1 MRLLILQ
8 ETDWLKR
15 YPGQQH
21 HLAEMM
27 SLRGH
32 EVRAIDFEFSW
43 KEQKK
48 HGVYSKRVNFGN
60 VTKIHK
66 DARVTVIRPGFF
78 KLPVMDYVSILFSHK
93 AEIDRQI
100 REFKPDAIVGFGV
113 LSSFTAARS
122 ARAHHIPFL
131 YYWIDVLH
139 LLIPNKHFRNIGK
152 MVESQTLKRAD
163 RILTINDH
171 LADLVVKMGA
181 PRQKTIVLRAGI
193 DLSQFDLNI
202 DGVKLRNQLGITNQD
217 IVLFFMG
224 FLYNFAGLKEIAAN
238 LAQPENKNFKL
249 LVVGEGDAYQEL
261 KKIREQF
268 NLQERIM
275 LTGKKSYQEIP
286 AHIAAANIC
295 LLPSY
300 VSEPIM
306 QDIVPIKLYE
316 YMAMGKPVISS
327 SLPGVMREFGQGN
340 GMTYI
345 NKPEEVFDKVNELM
359 LNNSIIELG
368 SKARQFAERNSWD
381 KITDI
386 FENILQEAI
395 KEKNNERLCK

>member
-32 EVRAIDFEFSW
+32 EVRVIDFEFSW
-43 KEQKK
+43 REQNKK
-48 HGVYSKRVNFGN
+48 GFYSKRVNFGN
-60 VTKIHK
+60 FTKIHK

-100 REFKPDAIVGFGV
+100 KEFRPDAIVGFGV
-113 LSSFTAARS
+113 LSSFTGVRS
-122 ARAHHIPFL
+122 ARAHRIPFL

-139 LLIPNKHFRNIGK
+139 LLIPNKYFRNLGK

-171 LADLVVKMGA
+171 LADLVVEMGA
-181 PRQKTIVLRAGI
+181 PRPKTIVLRAGI

-202 DGVKLRNQLGITNQD
+202 DGAKVRNQLGIMDQD

-224 FLYNFAGLKEIAAN
+224 FLYHFAGLKEIATN
-238 LAQPENKNFKL
+238 LAKPENQRFKL
-249 LVVGEGDAYQEL
+249 LIVGEGEAYQEL
-261 KKIREQF
+261 KKIRE
-268 NLQERIM
+268 NLNLHERMI
-275 LTGKKSYQEIP
+275 LTGKKTYQEIP
-286 AHIAAANIC
+286 EHIAAANIC
-295 LLPSY
+295 LLPAY

-316 YMAMGKPVISS
+316 YMAMGKPVVST

-340 GMTYI
+340 GMVYI
-345 NKPEEVFDKVNELM
+345 ETAEEIFEKVNELM
-359 LNNSIIELG
+359 LNNSIG
-368 SKARQFAERNSWD
+368 
-381 KITDI
+381 
-386 FENILQEAI
+386 
-395 KEKNNERLCK
+395 